1 MDKSE
6 LSILVVDRLPG
17 LEGMSPLK
25 IFQIFRNSKSIYD
38 FVIIPHIY
46 NKSMFYRV
54 EVFLFK
60 TLNTKQKHDGQWR
73 YILSLQGKEYEYE
86 QTKFSYFDIPDMNLD
101 ILLSNLEK
109 YFDINI
115 SNESF

>member
-1 MDKSE
+1 MEKSE
-6 LSILVVDRLPG
+6 LSILVVDRLPR

-25 IFQIFRNSKSIYD
+25 IFQIFRNSKFIYD

-46 NKSMFYRV
+46 NKGMFYRV

-73 YILSLQGKEYEYE
+73 YILSLQGKEYEHE
-86 QTKFSYFDIPDMNLD
+86 QIKFSYFDIPDINLD
-101 ILLSNLEK
+101 ILLSNLGK
-109 YFDINI
+109 YFDINRF
-115 SNESF
+115 NESF